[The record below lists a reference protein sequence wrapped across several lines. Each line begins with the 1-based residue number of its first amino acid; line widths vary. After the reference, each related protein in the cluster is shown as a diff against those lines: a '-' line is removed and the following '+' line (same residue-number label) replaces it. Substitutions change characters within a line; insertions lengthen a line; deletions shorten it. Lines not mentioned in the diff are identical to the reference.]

1 MSSSGAG
8 EDVRPALDVVWRN
21 AGKLLDSD
29 LPVLPFPI
37 ILMGLM
43 APPWKI
49 KKAAM
54 QSTIER
60 RSNVE

>member
-1 MSSSGAG
+1 MGSSGAG

-43 APPWKI
+43 APVLEILKSRNAI
-49 KKAAM
+49 DDKKKK
-54 QSTIER
+54 
-60 RSNVE
+60 